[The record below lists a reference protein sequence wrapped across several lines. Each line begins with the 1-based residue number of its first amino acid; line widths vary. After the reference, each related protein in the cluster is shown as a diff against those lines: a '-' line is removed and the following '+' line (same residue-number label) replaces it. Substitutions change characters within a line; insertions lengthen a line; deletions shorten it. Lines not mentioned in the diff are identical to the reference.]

1 MSGKNRERLYLAE
14 RYFQSFLNFIFPSKC
29 KICGKTLRK
38 NEVLVCKDCEEK
50 LNFHRFREVKR
61 ALDSESIL
69 YSFLSFEDIVK
80 DFIHLFKYYGYIP
93 VGKRIVG
100 FLKEKFS
107 FDFLDDYQ
115 YYLPVPLHKKKLKE
129 RGFNQSELISNWVV
143 EKDKIEKFSFL
154 ERKKYGISQA
164 SLSRNER
171 IKNIKG
177 SFGLK
182 REVDNSIYKDK
193 NILIIDDI
201 LTTGATFI
209 EIRKVLSPLGF
220 QKIDIMTLSTPRE
233 L

>member
-1 MSGKNRERLYLAE
+1 MPGKDRERLYLAK
-14 RYFQSFLNFIFPSKC
+14 RYFQGFLNFIFPSKC
-29 KICGKTLRK
+29 KICGKTLYK
-38 NEVLVCKDCEEK
+38 DEVLVCKDCEEK
-50 LNFHRFREVKR
+50 LNFYRFREIKR

-69 YSFLSFEDIVK
+69 YSFLFFENIVK

-93 VGKRIVG
+93 VGRKLVE
-100 FLKEKFS
+100 FLKEKYS
-107 FDFLDDYQ
+107 LDFLSDYN
-115 YYLPVPLHKKKLKE
+115 YYLPVPLHKKKLRE
-129 RGFNQSELISNWVV
+129 RGFNQAELISNWIV

-164 SLSRNER
+164 SLSRQER

-182 REVDNSIYKDK
+182 KEIKNSVFKDK
-193 NILIIDDI
+193 NLLIIDDI
-201 LTTGATFI
+201 LTTGATFF
-209 EIRKVLSPLGF
+209 EIRKVLTPLGF